1 MAEISIYGEIVP
13 FKWWEGG
20 FEYDLSD
27 LNKSLEALADIAE
40 GEELIVNIHSPGGCT
55 ITGFSIYNKL
65 RRFKNEKK
73 INLTTRI
80 DGYCCSIGVTIF
92 LAGDKRIGN
101 AFAEPFVHNAW
112 TWTWED
118 IDKKKATKI
127 AEDLTRTDNT
137 IATQYEQ
144 RTNITKDQALALM
157 DADTWL
163 TPEQCM
169 EYGFYTE
176 LEDALVPVD
185 KEVFNSWRA
194 IRKTNNSNNNT
205 DIMANKKQGLFAALQ
220 TAANKFLGTETVN
233 KIVYTAANEEL
244 DFYELGED
252 DTPAVG
258 DKATFGGNPAG
269 DSNDGTYIMATG
281 ETYKFTGEELTEI
294 VAAANDSEDLA
305 TENAALKAENETLKA
320 EAATNA
326 ANKVTIANLKKEL
339 KASKDLLAQ
348 FAAIQADDEEDTEEE
363 PETPGRVNKKGGK
376 NEDVPT
382 RNLFANIK

>member
-27 LNKSLEALADIAE
+27 LNKSLEALKDIAE

-118 IDKKKATKI
+118 IDKKKAIKM

-137 IATQYEQ
+137 IASQYEL
-144 RTNITKDQALALM
+144 RTNVSLEEALALM
-157 DADTWL
+157 DASTWL
-163 TPEQCM
+163 SPEQCM
-169 EYGFYTE
+169 EKGFYTE
-176 LEDALVPVD
+176 LEDAIVPVD
-185 KEVFNSWRA
+185 KEVFNSWNGA
-194 IRKTNNSNNNT
+194 KRKNNITNNSNNNNA
-205 DIMANKKQGLFAALQ
+205 MSNKRQGIV
-220 TAANKFLGTETVN
+220 NKVIKFLEGTKN
-233 KIVYTAANEEL
+233 LIVFTAEQKEL
-244 DFYELGED
+244 DFYDLVEG
-252 DTPAVG
+252 DTPGIG
-258 DKATFGGNPAG
+258 DKATFDGKPAG
-269 DSNDGTYIMATG
+269 DSNDGTYVMASG
-281 ETYKFTGEELTEI
+281 ETYVFTGEELTTI
-294 VAAANDSEDLA
+294 TPADDAGDDNQDLA
-305 TENAALKAENETLKA
+305 AENAALKEQIAALQATETSNKLK
-320 EAATNA
+320 
-326 ANKVTIANLKKEL
+326 ISNLKKDL
-339 KASKDLLAQ
+339 KTHKDLLAEL
-348 FAAIQADDEEDTEEE
+348 AAIEADDEEEEE
-363 PETPGRVNKKGGK
+363 DTPSVTPARQNKKSTDDAPK
-376 NEDVPT
+376 T

>member
-27 LNKSLEALADIAE
+27 LNKSLEALKDIAE

-80 DGYCCSIGVTIF
+80 DGYCCSIGITIF

-118 IDKKKATKI
+118 IDKKKAIKM
-127 AEDLTRTDNT
+127 AEDLSRTDNT
-137 IATQYEQ
+137 IASQYEL
-144 RTNITKDQALALM
+144 RTNVTLEEALALM
-157 DADTWL
+157 DASTWL

-169 EYGFYTE
+169 EKGFYTE
-176 LEDALVPVD
+176 LEDAIVPVD
-185 KEVFNSWRA
+185 KEVFNSWNGAKRNN
-194 IRKTNNSNNNT
+194 TNNSNNNNA
-205 DIMANKKQGLFAALQ
+205 MSNKRQGIV
-220 TAANKFLGTETVN
+220 NKVIKFLEGTKN
-233 KIVYTAANEEL
+233 LIVFTAEQKEL
-244 DFYELGED
+244 DFYDLVEG
-252 DTPAVG
+252 DTPGIG
-258 DKATFGGNPAG
+258 DKATFDDKPAG
-269 DSNDGTYIMATG
+269 DSNDGTYVMASG
-281 ETYKFTGEELTEI
+281 ETYVFTGEELTTITPADTTEDSSDL
-294 VAAANDSEDLA
+294 VA
-305 TENAALKAENETLKA
+305 ENAALKEKIENLKA
-320 EAATNA
+320 VETS
-326 ANKVTIANLKKEL
+326 NKLKISNLKKDL
-339 KASKDLLAQ
+339 KTHKDLLAEL
-348 FAAIQADDEEDTEEE
+348 AAIEADDEDEEDEV
-363 PETPGRVNKKGGK
+363 PPARQNKKGK
-376 NEDVPT
+376 EDDAPKT

>member
-13 FKWWEGG
+13 FKWWDGG

-27 LNKSLEALADIAE
+27 LNASLEALADIAA
-40 GEELIVNIHSPGGCT
+40 GDELIVNIHSPGGCT

-65 RRFKNEKK
+65 RRFKKEKN

-118 IDKKKATKI
+118 IDKKKATKL

-137 IATQYEQ
+137 IASQYEL
-144 RTNITKDQALALM
+144 RTNITKDEALALM
-157 DADTWL
+157 DANTWL
-163 TPEQCM
+163 TPEQCL
-169 EYGFYTE
+169 EKGFYTE
-176 LEDALVPVD
+176 LEDAIVPVD

-194 IRKTNNSNNNT
+194 NRKNTNNNT
-205 DIMANKKQGLFAALQ
+205 DNMSKKKDGLFAELQ
-220 TAANKFLGTETVN
+220 KAANKFLGTAPKN
-233 KIVYTAANEEL
+233 KIVFTATNEEL
-244 DFYELGED
+244 DFYELTDE

-258 DKATFGGNPAG
+258 DKATFDGKPAG
-269 DSNDGTYIMATG
+269 DSNDGTYVMATG

-294 VAAANDSEDLA
+294 VEASTDEDTTDLA
-305 TENAALKAENETLKA
+305 TENAALKEEIAALKA
-320 EAATNA
+320 ESTT
-326 ANKVTIANLKKEL
+326 NKVAITNLKNEL
-339 KASKDLLAQ
+339 KTSKNLVAQ
-348 FAAIQADDEEDTEEE
+348 FAAINVEDEDEDEDDIS
-363 PETPGRVNKKGGK
+363 TPREGKKASSK
-376 NEDVPT
+376 EVLT

>member
-13 FKWWEGG
+13 FKWWDGG

-118 IDKKKATKI
+118 IDKKKATKM

-137 IATQYEQ
+137 IASQYEQ
-144 RTNITKDQALALM
+144 RTNITKEEALALM
-157 DADTWL
+157 DANTWL

-169 EYGFYTE
+169 EKGFYTE
-176 LEDALVPVD
+176 LEDAIVPVD

-194 IRKTNNSNNNT
+194 NRNTNNSNNNT
-205 DIMANKKQGLFAALQ
+205 DMANKKQKGLWAELQ
-220 TAANKFLGTETVN
+220 ATANKFLGTETKN
-233 KIVYTAANEEL
+233 KIVYTAENGEL
-244 DFYELGED
+244 DFYELTD
-252 DTPAVG
+252 ADTPAVG

-269 DSNDGTYIMATG
+269 DSNDGTYVMATG
-281 ETYKFTGEELTEI
+281 DTYKFTGEELTEI
-294 VAAANDSEDLA
+294 IPADDAGATDLA
-305 TENAALKAENETLKA
+305 AENAALKEEVAALKET
-320 EAATNA
+320 ET
-326 ANKVTIANLKKEL
+326 ANKLLIANLKKDL
-339 KASKDLLAQ
+339 KTSKNLVAQ
-348 FAAIQADDEEDTEEE
+348 FAAIELDDEDTEEGGDK
-363 PETPGRVNKKGGK
+363 PEGRSNKPVVDK
-376 NEDVPT
+376 DVPT

>member
-1 MAEISIYGEIVP
+1 MPEISIYGEIVP

-27 LNKSLEALADIAE
+27 LNKSLEALSDIKE
-40 GEELIVNIHSPGGCT
+40 GDELIVNIHSPGGCT

-65 RRFKNEKK
+65 RRFKNEKN

-101 AFAEPFVHNAW
+101 GFAEPFVHNAW

-118 IDKKKATKI
+118 IDKKKAAKI
-127 AEDLTRTDNT
+127 TEDLTRTDNT
-137 IATQYEQ
+137 IASQYEQ

-163 TPEQCM
+163 TPEQCL

-176 LEDALVPVD
+176 LEDAMVPVD

-194 IRKTNNSNNNT
+194 NRVNKSNNNT
-205 DIMANKKQGLFAALQ
+205 NDMSKDKNGLLADVVK
-220 TAANKFLGTETVN
+220 AANKFLGIDTNKN
-233 KIVYTAANEEL
+233 KIVYTATSEEL
-244 DFYELGED
+244 DFYELTD
-252 DTPAVG
+252 ADTPAVG

-269 DSNDGTYIMATG
+269 DSNNGEYVMATG

-294 VAAANDSEDLA
+294 IPAVENSDDLA
-305 TENAALKAENETLKA
+305 TENAALKAENDTLKA
-320 EAATNA
+320 EAATN
-326 ANKVTIANLKKEL
+326 KLTIANLKKDL
-339 KASKDLLAQ
+339 KTSKNLLAQ
-348 FAAIQADDEEDTEEE
+348 FAAIQTEDEDAEEEEDEV
-363 PETPGRVNKKGGK
+363 PQARQHKNKTDK
-376 NEDVPT
+376 DVPT

>member
-118 IDKKKATKI
+118 IDKKKAIKM

-137 IATQYEQ
+137 IASQYEL
-144 RTNITKDQALALM
+144 RTNITKDEALILM
-157 DADTWL
+157 DANTWL
-163 TPEQCM
+163 TPEQCL
-169 EYGFYTE
+169 EKGFYTE
-176 LEDALVPVD
+176 LEDAIVPVD

-194 IRKTNNSNNNT
+194 NRNTKNSNKNNNE
-205 DIMANKKQGLFAALQ
+205 MANKKDGLFSALQ
-220 TAANKFLGTETVN
+220 KAANKFLGTETKN
-233 KIVYTAANEEL
+233 KIVFTATNEEL
-244 DFYELGED
+244 DFYDLVEE
-252 DTPAVG
+252 DTPGIG
-258 DKATFGGNPAG
+258 DKATFDGKPAG
-269 DSNDGTYIMATG
+269 DSNDGTYVMSTG

-294 VAAANDSEDLA
+294 IPVTEDNAEDLA
-305 TENAALKAENETLKA
+305 TENAALKAEITALKET
-320 EAATNA
+320 ET
-326 ANKVTIANLKKEL
+326 ANKLAIANLKKDL
-339 KASKDLLAQ
+339 KTSKNLVAQ
-348 FAAIQADDEEDTEEE
+348 FAAIEIDDEDEEE
-363 PETPGRVNKKGGK
+363 EKLEGREGKKNKTD
-376 NEDVPT
+376 DVPT

>member
-1 MAEISIYGEIVP
+1 MPEISIYGEIVP
-13 FKWWEGG
+13 FKWWDGG

-27 LNKSLEALADIAE
+27 LNKSLEALSDIKE
-40 GEELIVNIHSPGGCT
+40 GDELIVNIHSPGGCT

-65 RRFKNEKK
+65 RRFKNEKN

-101 AFAEPFVHNAW
+101 GFAEPFVHNAW

-118 IDKKKATKI
+118 IDKKKASKM

-137 IATQYEQ
+137 IAAQYEQ

-194 IRKTNNSNNNT
+194 NRGNNSNNNT
-205 DIMANKKQGLFAALQ
+205 NDMNDKDKKGLLADVVK
-220 TAANKFLGTETVN
+220 AANKFLGIDTKKN
-233 KIVYTAANEEL
+233 KIVYTATSEEL
-244 DFYELGED
+244 DFYELTD
-252 DTPAVG
+252 ADTPAVG

-269 DSNDGTYIMATG
+269 DSNNGEYVMATG

-294 VAAANDSEDLA
+294 IPAVENSDDLA
-305 TENAALKAENETLKA
+305 TENAALKAENDTLKA
-320 EAATNA
+320 EAATN
-326 ANKVTIANLKKEL
+326 KLTIANLKKDL
-339 KASKDLLAQ
+339 KTSKNLLAQ
-348 FAAIQADDEEDTEEE
+348 FAAIQTEDAEEDEEDT
-363 PETPGRVNKKGGK
+363 PPARQNKIKTEK
-376 NEDVPT
+376 DVPT
-382 RNLFANIK
+382 RNLFANIN

>member
-1 MAEISIYGEIVP
+1 MPEISIYGEIVP

-27 LNKSLEALADIAE
+27 LNKSLEALSDIKE
-40 GEELIVNIHSPGGCT
+40 GDELIVNIHSPGGCT

-65 RRFKNEKK
+65 RRFKNEKN

-101 AFAEPFVHNAW
+101 GFAEPFVHNAW

-118 IDKKKATKI
+118 IDKKKAAKI

-176 LEDALVPVD
+176 LEDAIVPVD

-194 IRKTNNSNNNT
+194 NRVNKSNNNT
-205 DIMANKKQGLFAALQ
+205 NDMSKDKNGLLADVVK
-220 TAANKFLGTETVN
+220 AANKFLGIDTKKN
-233 KIVYTAANEEL
+233 KIVYTATSEEL
-244 DFYELGED
+244 DFYELTDE

-269 DSNDGTYIMATG
+269 DSNNGEYVMATG

-294 VAAANDSEDLA
+294 VPAVENSDDLA
-305 TENAALKAENETLKA
+305 TENAALKEENATLKA
-320 EAATNA
+320 EAATN
-326 ANKVTIANLKKEL
+326 KLVITNLKKDL
-339 KASKDLLAQ
+339 ATSKNLLAQ
-348 FAAIQADDEEDTEEE
+348 FAAIQTEDEDSEEGEEE
-363 PETPGRVNKKGGK
+363 IPQARQHKNKTDK
-376 NEDVPT
+376 DVPT

>member
-1 MAEISIYGEIVP
+1 MPEISIYGEIVP

-27 LNKSLEALADIAE
+27 LNKSLEALYDIKE
-40 GEELIVNIHSPGGCT
+40 GDELIVNIHSPGGCT

-65 RRFKNEKK
+65 RRFKNEKN

-118 IDKKKATKI
+118 IDKKKATKL

-137 IATQYEQ
+137 IASQYEQ
-144 RTNITKDQALALM
+144 RTNITKDEALALM
-157 DADTWL
+157 DANTWL
-163 TPEQCM
+163 TPEQCL
-169 EYGFYTE
+169 EKGFYTE
-176 LEDALVPVD
+176 LEDAIVPVD

-194 IRKTNNSNNNT
+194 NRNNQTNNNT
-205 DIMANKKQGLFAALQ
+205 NDMSEKDKKGLLADVVK
-220 TAANKFLGTETVN
+220 AANKFLGIETKKN
-233 KIVYTAANEEL
+233 KIVYTATSEEL
-244 DFYELGED
+244 DFYELTD
-252 DTPAVG
+252 ADTPAVG

-269 DSNDGTYIMATG
+269 DSNNGEYVMATG

-294 VAAANDSEDLA
+294 VPAVENSDDLA

-320 EAATNA
+320 EAATN
-326 ANKVTIANLKKEL
+326 KLEISNLKKDL
-339 KASKDLLAQ
+339 KTSKNLLTR
-348 FAAIQADDEEDTEEE
+348 FAAIQTEEEDTDED
-363 PETPGRVNKKGGK
+363 PETPERENKSKVDK
-376 NEDVPT
+376 DVPT

>member
-13 FKWWEGG
+13 FKWREGG

-27 LNKSLEALADIAE
+27 LNKSLEVLASIAE

-118 IDKKKATKI
+118 MDKKKAIKI

-194 IRKTNNSNNNT
+194 ARSSNNLNNNT
-205 DIMANKKQGLFAALQ
+205 EIMANKKQGLFAALQ

-233 KIVYTAANEEL
+233 KIVFTAANEEL

-269 DSNDGTYIMATG
+269 DSNDGTYVMATG

-294 VAAANDSEDLA
+294 IPASNDSEDLA

-320 EAATNA
+320 EAATN
-326 ANKVTIANLKKEL
+326 KVTVANLKKDL
-339 KASKDLLAQ
+339 KTSKDLLAQ
-348 FAAIQADDEEDTEEE
+348 FAAIQAEDEEDTEEK

-376 NEDVPT
+376 SEDVPT

>member
-13 FKWWEGG
+13 FKWWDGG

-27 LNKSLEALADIAE
+27 LNKSLEALNEIKE
-40 GEELIVNIHSPGGCT
+40 GEDLIVNIHSPGGCT

-65 RRFKNEKK
+65 RRFKNEKN

-112 TWTWED
+112 TWTWEE
-118 IDKKKATKI
+118 IDKKKATKL

-137 IATQYEQ
+137 IASQYEL
-144 RTNITKDQALALM
+144 RTNITKDEALALM
-157 DADTWL
+157 DANTWL
-163 TPEQCM
+163 TPEQCLKK
-169 EYGFYTE
+169 GFYTE
-176 LEDALVPVD
+176 LEDAIVPVD

-194 IRKTNNSNNNT
+194 SRNKNNSNNT
-205 DIMANKKQGLFAALQ
+205 DMSNKKNGLFAALQ
-220 TAANKFLGTETVN
+220 VAANKFLGTESPKN
-233 KIVYTAANEEL
+233 KIVYTATSEEL
-244 DFYELGED
+244 DFYELDEE

-269 DSNDGTYIMATG
+269 DSNDGTYVMATG

-294 VAAANDSEDLA
+294 IAAVNDSEDLA

-320 EAATNA
+320 EASTNKLA
-326 ANKVTIANLKKEL
+326 IANLKKDL
-339 KASKDLLAQ
+339 KTSKDLVAQ
-348 FAAIQADDEEDTEEE
+348 FAAIDVNVDDDKEV
-363 PETPGRVNKKGGK
+363 ETPARVNAKKKDGGD
-376 NEDVPT
+376 EVIT

>member
-27 LNKSLEALADIAE
+27 LNKSLEALASIAE

-118 IDKKKATKI
+118 MDKKKATKI

-194 IRKTNNSNNNT
+194 ARSSNNLNNNT
-205 DIMANKKQGLFAALQ
+205 EIMANKKQGLFAALQ

-233 KIVYTAANEEL
+233 KIVFTAANEEL

-269 DSNDGTYIMATG
+269 DSNDGTYVMATG

-294 VAAANDSEDLA
+294 IPASTDSEDLA
-305 TENAALKAENETLKA
+305 TENAALKAENE
-320 EAATNA
+320 
-326 ANKVTIANLKKEL
+326 ANLKKDL
-339 KASKDLLAQ
+339 KTSKDLLAQ
-348 FAAIQADDEEDTEEE
+348 FAAIQAEDEEDTEEE

-376 NEDVPT
+376 SEDVPT

>member
-1 MAEISIYGEIVP
+1 MPEISIYGEIVP

-27 LNKSLEALADIAE
+27 LNKSLEALSDIKE
-40 GEELIVNIHSPGGCT
+40 GDELIVNIHSPGGCT

-65 RRFKNEKK
+65 RRFQKEKN

-101 AFAEPFVHNAW
+101 GFAEPFIHNAW

-118 IDKKKATKI
+118 IDKKKASKLY
-127 AEDLTRTDNT
+127 EDLSRTDDL

-144 RTNITKDQALALM
+144 RTNITKDVALSLM
-157 DADTWL
+157 DENTWL

-176 LEDALVPVD
+176 LEDAMVPVD

-194 IRKTNNSNNNT
+194 NRTNQTNNNT
-205 DIMANKKQGLFAALQ
+205 NDMSEKDKKGLIADVVK
-220 TAANKFLGTETVN
+220 AANKFLGIETKKN
-233 KIVYTAANEEL
+233 KIVYTATSEEL
-244 DFYELGED
+244 DFYELTD
-252 DTPAVG
+252 ADTPAVG

-269 DSNDGTYIMATG
+269 DSNNGEYVMATG

-294 VAAANDSEDLA
+294 IPAVENSDDLA

-320 EAATNA
+320 EAATN
-326 ANKVTIANLKKEL
+326 KMEISNLKKDL
-339 KASKDLLAQ
+339 KTSKNLLTR
-348 FAAIQADDEEDTEEE
+348 FAAIQTEEE
-363 PETPGRVNKKGGK
+363 DMDEDPETPERENKSKADK
-376 NEDVPT
+376 DVPT